1 MSDDDEYYKYKANF
15 WICSQ
20 SEAGQNIYGL
30 ADEVDCMKFVKEG
43 DCNVLAMTEATGNDF
58 TIDLLDAAGNILK
71 SVEPDPYIGTNIDI
85 SDLDNG
91 KTYYVRVTAGEYGC
105 GAGKI
110 CLYDN

>member
-1 MSDDDEYYKYKANF
+1 
-15 WICSQ
+15 
-20 SEAGQNIYGL
+20 
-30 ADEVDCMKFVKEG
+30 MKFVKND
-43 DCNVLAMTEATGNDF
+43 DCDMLEITESTGYDF

-71 SVEPDPYIGTNIDI
+71 SAEPDPYIGTVVDI

-91 KTYYVRVTAGEYGC
+91 KTYYVRVTTGEYGY